1 MVMDNKYDKGKGLFN
16 LSNLMVMPF
25 WLLMI
30 IAPRWGFTRKVM
42 SSNFMFVVLGGFY
55 TTLLTAGVLTNP
67 SGMKAIM
74 NPNLDGITKLLG
86 QRKGA
91 LTAWTHM
98 IALDLLAGRW
108 IYMDSLER
116 GKPAR
121 ISLLFTLFAG
131 PCGLM
136 MYLVTGKRKKKVA

>member
-1 MVMDNKYDKGKGLFN
+1 MNKKRDAIGSLFN
-16 LSNLMVMPF
+16 LSNLMVLPF
-25 WLLMI
+25 WLLMLI
-30 IAPRWGFTRKVM
+30 VPRWSFTRKVM
-42 SSNFMFVVLGGFY
+42 NSNFMFVVLGGFY
-55 TTLLTAGVLTNP
+55 TSLLAAGAASNP
-67 SGMKAIM
+67 AGMKDIM
-74 NPNLDGITKLLG
+74 NPNLNGIAKLLG
-86 QRKGA
+86 QREGA

-136 MYLVTGKRKKKVA
+136 MYLVTGKRKKKAA